1 MPLQI
6 KIHKRHLSR
15 PGPEALTSLSKVARI
30 HYLKPD
36 AEAPLSASAVIG
48 DLELLIPMADL
59 IDKDAELAR
68 LEKEIG
74 KLNKDIAL
82 AEGKLN
88 NPTFSEKA
96 PADIIGKEREKL
108 AQALL
113 TRGKLMDH
121 RTAIEGL

>member
-1 MPLQI
+1 
-6 KIHKRHLSR
+6 
-15 PGPEALTSLSKVARI
+15 
-30 HYLKPD
+30 
-36 AEAPLSASAVIG
+36 
-48 DLELLIPMADL
+48 MADL
-59 IDKDAELAR
+59 IDKDAELLR

-74 KLNKDIAL
+74 KLDKDIAL

-96 PADIIGKEREKL
+96 PAEIINKEREKL

-121 RTAIEGL
+121 RAAIEGL